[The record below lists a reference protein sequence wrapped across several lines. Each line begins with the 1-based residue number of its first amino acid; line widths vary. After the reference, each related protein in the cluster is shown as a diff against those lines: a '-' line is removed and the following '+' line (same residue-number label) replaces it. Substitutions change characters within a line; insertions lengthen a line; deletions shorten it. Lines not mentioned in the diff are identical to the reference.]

1 MLIHFIEVFSLF
13 AFAFLIIINGVYLLQ
28 FLLSAINLFFY
39 NRKNSYSDDKR
50 YTTSGNMI
58 PVSLIIPAFQEEK
71 VILESVKNAL
81 SLDYPEYEV
90 VVVNDGSKD
99 RTLEILVKDYQLRL
113 TSQVVKKSVDCRD
126 IIGVYRSEKVPNLV
140 VVDKV
145 NGGSKADAINAG
157 INTSTYPIIV
167 ITDAD
172 SLLEHHALIQIVM
185 PFMRDSSVVAVGGNV
200 KIAGNCE
207 VKDGRLIKMNL
218 PKSKLAR
225 FQVLEYSRTFFS
237 TRLGF
242 ERIGALPLISG
253 AFGAFN
259 KNIVIKVGGYQTG
272 SLGEDMDLTFR
283 IHEYMRNNRRKY
295 KIKFLIDTVCWT
307 QPPVTL
313 HDLRSQRRRWEVGF
327 VKTLWD
333 HKNMLFRLKYGIFGM
348 FVVPFYA
355 FFEFV
360 GPILE
365 FLGYFVIIISLV
377 LRITYLK
384 MFLLF
389 TLVVMTLG
397 TILSLISI
405 ILEDHT
411 EKRYQ
416 SFKDILTICLYCVV
430 DSFGYHQL
438 TTLFKIEGLAYY
450 RKLNKW
456 QVLKRTAMKEVA

>member
-1 MLIHFIEVFSLF
+1 MTNFFDAFSSF
-13 AFAFLIIINGVYLLQ
+13 TFAFLLIVNSVYLLQ
-28 FLLSAINLFFY
+28 FLLSAINLFFF
-39 NRKNSYSDDKR
+39 NRRKSYSDYKR
-50 YTTSGNMI
+50 YITSGNMI
-58 PVSLIIPAFQEEK
+58 PVSLLIPAFQEEA

-81 SLDYPEYEV
+81 SLNYPEYEV
-90 VVVNDGSKD
+90 VVINDGSKD
-99 RTLEILVKDYQLRL
+99 ETLALLVAEYQLKL
-113 TSQVVKKSVDCRD
+113 TSQTVKKSVTCGD
-126 IIGVYRSEKVPNLV
+126 IIGVYRSENVPNLV

-157 INTSTYPIIV
+157 INASTYPVIV

-185 PFMRDSSVVAVGGNV
+185 PFMRDSAVVAVGGNV

-207 VKDGRLIKMNL
+207 VKDGRLIRMNL
-218 PKSKLAR
+218 PKSILAR

-253 AFGAFN
+253 AFGAF
-259 KNIVIKVGGYQTG
+259 KKDVVIKVGGYKVN
-272 SLGEDMDLTFR
+272 SMGEDMDLTFR
-283 IHEYMRNNRRKY
+283 IHEYMRNNKCKY

-327 VKTLWD
+327 VKILWD
-333 HKNMLFRLKYGIFGM
+333 HKNMLFRLKYGLFGM
-348 FVVPFYA
+348 FVIPFYA
-355 FFEFV
+355 FFEFA

-365 FLGYFVIIISLV
+365 FLGYFVIIISV
-377 LRITYLK
+377 ITGFIYVK

-389 TLVVMTLG
+389 IFVVMTLG

-416 SFKDILTICLYCVV
+416 SFKDIFTICLYSVI

-438 TTLFKIEGLAYY
+438 TTLFKIEGLVKY

-456 QVLKRTAMKEVA
+456 QVLKRTAMKEVE